1 MAEYLVKD
9 TELTAIA
16 DAIREKTGETGLLTL
31 DEMPQKILAIVT
43 QVVPADLVSYQ
54 QWNAKVKAFVEN
66 VTYDPA
72 NYSVS
77 LINNYTDFGNKSLSA
92 YPYGYT
98 VSGVRSGQIITVYNG
113 SDAIF
118 TDTISDTSYTI
129 YNLIPGVEYLYE
141 IKSGSVVTKS
151 GYIKPTGQF
160 RQIRTES
167 VHNLRDLGG
176 WAGQSGAVKYGIIYR
191 SGHFDSITDTDK
203 AIMRNVLE
211 IKEDIDLRS
220 ASDAGAESKLGADIM
235 FLDVPMVGYTADF
248 SRIAQ
253 LKSIFTD
260 IFARAAAGEAV
271 VFHCSAGAD
280 RTGTIAYI
288 VLALLGV
295 SQSDIDKDYEITT
308 MSFSNTQSHRTSDL
322 YKSMV
327 TGYIAGLAG
336 STLQEKMVRY
346 FINSLGFSTSEINA
360 FVEDML
366 TGTPA
371 GYYKVTGNYINVSN
385 SNSTDLVTGGSAYS
399 GTLTAGSD
407 DMNVTVTMGGVDITS
422 TAVSG
427 STISIASVT
436 GDVVITAFAEAQA
449 SYTNLVRTSID
460 SDGSI
465 YNGVGYLDGKYMSN
479 GVPSSSSDSNATI
492 TGYIEINSVS
502 TIGDVYRFKGV
513 GEPTASHTRMAICNS
528 SFAKITE
535 TNSFLGSA
543 ILSIFTLTTETA
555 SDGTT
560 VYVVTVNDKIQ
571 HHYSAA
577 QYFRFSFDGT
587 SGRDL
592 IITCNEEI

>member
-1 MAEYLVKD
+1 MALTDK
-9 TELTAIA
+9 LTAIA
-16 DAIREKTGETGLLTL
+16 DAIRAKTGETGTMTL
-31 DEMPQKILAIVT
+31 DEMPDKILAIVT

-54 QWNAKVKAFVEN
+54 QWNDKVKSFVEN

-77 LINNYTDFGNKSLSA
+77 LINNYTDFGNKALSA

-98 VSGVRSGQIITVYNG
+98 VSGVQSGQIITVYNG

-129 YNLIPGVEYLYE
+129 YNLIPGLEYLYE

-151 GYIKPTGQF
+151 GYIKPVGQF

-167 VHNLRDLGG
+167 VYNLRDLGG
-176 WAGQSGAVKYGIIYR
+176 WAGQAGTVKYGVIYR

-220 ASDAGAESKLGADIM
+220 ASDAGAESKLGADII
-235 FLDVPMVGYTADF
+235 FLDAPTVGYTADF

-288 VLALLGV
+288 ILALLGV

-308 MSFSNTQSHRTSDL
+308 MSFSNTQSHRTSDS

-327 TGYIAGLAG
+327 TGYIAGLTG

-346 FINSLGFSTSEINA
+346 FINSLDFSTSEVNA
-360 FVEDML
+360 FIANML
-366 TGTPA
+366 TETPV
-371 GYYKVTGNYINVSN
+371 GFYKVTGNYTNVSN
-385 SNSTDLVTGGSAYS
+385 SNSADLVTGGSAYS
-399 GTLTAGSD
+399 GTLTADSG
-407 DMNVTVTMGGVDITS
+407 DMNVRVVMGGVDITS
-422 TAVSG
+422 SAYADG
-427 STISIASVT
+427 TINIPSVT
-436 GDVVITAFAEAQA
+436 GDIVITATENVTV
-449 SYTNLVRTSID
+449 SYTNLVPTSID
-460 SDGSI
+460 SDGSV
-465 YNGVGYLDGKYMSN
+465 YNGVGYLDGKYMSG
-479 GVPSSSSDSNATI
+479 GVPSSGADSNATI
-492 TGYIEINSVS
+492 TGYIQINSTD

-513 GEPTASHTRMAICNS
+513 GEPTSSHTRMAICNS

-560 VYVVTVNDKIQ
+560 VYVVTVNDKIR
-571 HHYSAA
+571 HYYSDAK
-577 QYFRFSFDGT
+577 YFRFSFDGT
-587 SGRDL
+587 SGSNL
-592 IITCNEEI
+592 IITLNEPIE

>member
-1 MAEYLVKD
+1 MALTDKLV
-9 TELTAIA
+9 AIA
-16 DAIREKTGETGLLTL
+16 DAIRAKTGETGTMTL
-31 DEMPQKILAIVT
+31 DEMPEKILAIVT

-54 QWNAKVKAFVEN
+54 QWNDKVKAFVEN

-72 NYSVS
+72 DYSVS
-77 LINNYTDFGNKSLSA
+77 LVNNYTNFTDKALSA

-98 VSGVRSGQIITVYNG
+98 VSGVQSGQIITVYNG

-141 IKSGSVVTKS
+141 VKSGSVVTKS
-151 GYIKPTGQF
+151 GYIKPVGQF

-167 VHNLRDLGG
+167 VYNLRDLGG
-176 WAGQSGAVKYGIIYR
+176 WAGQAGTVKYGVIYR

-220 ASDAGAESKLGADIM
+220 ASDAGAESKLGSDIM
-235 FLDVPMVGYTADF
+235 FLDAPMVGYTADF

-260 IFARAAAGEAV
+260 IFARAAAGESV

-308 MSFSNTQSHRTSDL
+308 MSFSNTQSHRSSDS

-327 TGYIAGLAG
+327 TGYIAGLTG

-346 FINSLGFSTSEINA
+346 FVDSLGFSTAEING
-360 FVEDML
+360 FLTDML
-366 TGTPA
+366 TDTPS
-371 GYYKVTGNYINVSN
+371 GYYKVTGNYTNVSN
-385 SNSTDLVTGGSAYS
+385 SNSTDLVTGGTAYS
-399 GTLTAGSD
+399 GTLTAASG
-407 DMNVTVTMGGVDITS
+407 DMNVTVVMGGKDITS
-422 TAVSG
+422 AVYADG
-427 STISIASVT
+427 VINIPSVT
-436 GDVVITAFAEAQA
+436 GDIVITATENVTV
-449 SYTNLVRTSID
+449 SYTNLVPTSID
-460 SDGSI
+460 RDGSV
-465 YNGVGYLDGKYMSN
+465 YNGVGYLDGKYMSG
-479 GVPSSSSDSNATI
+479 GVPSSSADSNATI
-492 TGYIEINSVS
+492 TGYIQINS
-502 TIGDVYRFKGV
+502 TDTTGDVYRFKDV
-513 GEPTASHTRMAICNS
+513 GEPTSSHTRIAICNA
-528 SFAKITE
+528 SFAKISE
-535 TNSFLGSA
+535 VNSFLGSA
-543 ILSIFTLTTETA
+543 VPSVFTLSTETA

-560 VYVVTVNDKIQ
+560 VYVLTVNSKISGS
-571 HHYSAA
+571 YSAA
-577 QYFRFSFDGT
+577 KYFRFSFDGT
-587 SGRDL
+587 SGKDL
-592 IITCNEEI
+592 VITCNEEI

>member
-151 GYIKPTGQF
+151 GYIKPVGQF

-167 VHNLRDLGG
+167 VYNLRDLGG
-176 WAGQSGAVKYGIIYR
+176 WAGQAGTVKYGVIYR

-220 ASDAGAESKLGADIM
+220 ASDAGAESKLGADII
-235 FLDVPMVGYTADF
+235 FLDAPTAGYTADF

-271 VFHCSAGAD
+271 VFHCAAGAD

-308 MSFSNTQSHRTSDL
+308 MSFSNTQSHRTSDS

-346 FINSLGFSTSEINA
+346 FINSLGFSTSEVNA
-360 FVEDML
+360 FIADML

-371 GYYKVTGNYINVSN
+371 GYYKVTGNYTNVSN
-385 SNSTDLVTGGSAYS
+385 SNSADLVTGGSAYS
-399 GTLTAGSD
+399 GTLTAGSG

-449 SYTNLVRTSID
+449 SYTNLVRTSIN

-479 GVPSSSSDSNATI
+479 GAPSSSADSNATI
-492 TGYIEINSVS
+492 TGYIQINSTD

-543 ILSIFTLTTETA
+543 ILSFFTLTTETA

-571 HHYSAA
+571 HHYSNA

-587 SGRDL
+587 SGSDL

>member
-1 MAEYLVKD
+1 MALTDK
-9 TELTAIA
+9 LTAIA
-16 DAIREKTGETGLLTL
+16 DAIRAKTGETGTMTL
-31 DEMPQKILAIVT
+31 DEMPEKILAIVT
-43 QVVPADLVSYQ
+43 QVVPAGLVEYQ
-54 QWNAKVKAFVEN
+54 QWNDKVKAFVEN

-72 NYSVS
+72 DYSVS
-77 LINNYTDFGNKSLSA
+77 LVNNYTDFGNKALSA

-98 VSGVRSGQIITVYNG
+98 VSGVQSGQIITVYNG
-113 SDAIF
+113 SNTVF

-176 WAGQSGAVKYGIIYR
+176 WTGQSGTVKYGIIYR
-191 SGHFDSITDTDK
+191 SGDFDSITGTDK
-203 AIMRNVLE
+203 AIMRNVLA

-220 ASDAGAESKLGADIM
+220 ASDAGAESKLGADII
-235 FLDVPMVGYTADF
+235 FLDAPMAGYTADF

-271 VFHCSAGAD
+271 VFHCAAGAD

-308 MSFSNTQSHRTSDL
+308 MSFSNTQSHRTSDS

-346 FINSLGFSTSEINA
+346 FINSLGFSTSEVNA
-360 FVEDML
+360 FIANML

-371 GYYKVTGNYINVSN
+371 KYYKVTGNYTNVSN
-385 SNSTDLVTGGSAYS
+385 SNSADLVTGGSAYS
-399 GTLTAGSD
+399 GTLTAGSG
-407 DMNVTVTMGGVDITS
+407 DMNVTVVMGGVDITS
-422 TAVSG
+422 SVYADG
-427 STISIASVT
+427 TINIPSVT
-436 GDVVITAFAEAQA
+436 GDIVITATENVTV
-449 SYTNLVRTSID
+449 SYNNLVSTSID
-460 SDGSI
+460 SNGSV

-479 GVPSSSSDSNATI
+479 GAPSSSADSNATI
-492 TGYIEINSVS
+492 TGYIQINSIS
-502 TIGDVYRFKGV
+502 TTGDVYRFKGV

-528 SFAKITE
+528 SFVKITE

-543 ILSIFTLTTETA
+543 LLSFFTLTTETA

-571 HHYSAA
+571 HYFSNA

-587 SGRDL
+587 SGSNL
-592 IITCNEEI
+592 VITCNEKI

>member
-1 MAEYLVKD
+1 MALTDK
-9 TELTAIA
+9 LTAIA

-31 DEMPQKILAIVT
+31 DEMPQKILAIIT

-54 QWNAKVKAFVEN
+54 QWNDKVKAFVEN

-98 VSGVRSGQIITVYNG
+98 VSGVQSGQIITVYNG

-151 GYIKPTGQF
+151 GYIKPVGQF

-167 VHNLRDLGG
+167 VYNLRDLGG
-176 WAGQSGAVKYGIIYR
+176 WAGQAGTVKYGVIYR

-220 ASDAGAESKLGADIM
+220 ASDAGAESKLGADII
-235 FLDVPMVGYTADF
+235 FLDAPMVGYTADF

-260 IFARAAAGEAV
+260 IFARASAGEAV

-308 MSFSNTQSHRTSDL
+308 MSFSNTQSHRTSDS

-327 TGYIAGLAG
+327 TGYIAGLTG

-346 FINSLGFSTSEINA
+346 FINSLGFSTSAVNA
-360 FVEDML
+360 FIADML

-371 GYYKVTGNYINVSN
+371 GYYKVTGNYTNVSN
-385 SNSTDLVTGGSAYS
+385 NNSADLVTGGSAYS
-399 GTLTAGSD
+399 GTLTADSG
-407 DMNVTVTMGGVDITS
+407 DMNVRVVMGGVDITS
-422 TAVSG
+422 SVYADG
-427 STISIASVT
+427 TINIPSVT
-436 GDVVITAFAEAQA
+436 GDIVITATENVTVN
-449 SYTNLVRTSID
+449 YTNLVSTSID
-460 SDGSI
+460 SDGSV

-479 GVPSSSSDSNATI
+479 GVPASSADSNATI

-513 GEPTASHTRMAICNS
+513 GEPTASHTRIAICNS
-528 SFAKITE
+528 SFAKISE
-535 TNSFLGSA
+535 VNGFLGSA
-543 ILSIFTLTTETA
+543 APSVFTYSTETA

-560 VYVVTVNDKIQ
+560 VYVLTVNKKISGS
-571 HHYSAA
+571 YSTAK
-577 QYFRFSFDGT
+577 YFRFSFDGT
-587 SGRDL
+587 IGSNL
-592 IITCNEEI
+592 VITCNEEI

>member
-1 MAEYLVKD
+1 MALTDK
-9 TELTAIA
+9 LTAIA
-16 DAIREKTGETGLLTL
+16 DAIRAKTGETGTMTL
-31 DEMPQKILAIVT
+31 DEMPDKILAIVT

-54 QWNAKVKAFVEN
+54 QWNDKVKAFVEN

-77 LINNYTDFGNKSLSA
+77 LINNYTDFGNKALSA

-98 VSGVRSGQIITVYNG
+98 VSGVQSGQIITVYNG
-113 SDAIF
+113 GDAIF

-129 YNLIPGVEYLYE
+129 YNLIPDVEYLYE

-176 WAGQSGAVKYGIIYR
+176 WAGQAGTVKYGVIYR

-203 AIMRNVLE
+203 AIMRNVLA

-220 ASDAGAESKLGADIM
+220 AADAGTESKLGADII
-235 FLDVPMVGYTADF
+235 FLDAPTVGYTEDF
-248 SRIAQ
+248 SRTTQ

-260 IFARAAAGEAV
+260 IFARAAASEAV

-308 MSFSNTQSHRTSDL
+308 MSFSNTQSHRTSDS

-327 TGYIAGLAG
+327 TGYIAGLMG

-360 FVEDML
+360 FIADML

-371 GYYKVTGNYINVSN
+371 KYYKVTGNYTNVSN
-385 SNSTDLVTGGSAYS
+385 SNSADLVTGGSAYS
-399 GTLTAGSD
+399 GTLTAGSG

-422 TAVSG
+422 SVYADG
-427 STISIASVT
+427 TINIPSVT
-436 GDVVITAFAEAQA
+436 GDIIITATENVIV
-449 SYTNLVRTSID
+449 SYTNLVPTSID
-460 SDGSI
+460 SNGSV

-479 GVPSSSSDSNATI
+479 GAPSSSADANATI
-492 TGYIEINSVS
+492 TGYIQINSVS
-502 TIGDVYRFKGV
+502 TTGDVYRFKGV

-543 ILSIFTLTTETA
+543 LLSFFTLTTETA

-560 VYVVTVNDKIQ
+560 VYVVTVNDAIR
-571 HHYSAA
+571 HHYSTA

-587 SGRDL
+587 SGSNL
-592 IITCNEEI
+592 VITCNEEI

>member
-1 MAEYLVKD
+1 MALTDKLV
-9 TELTAIA
+9 AIA
-16 DAIREKTGETGLLTL
+16 DAIRAKTGETGTMTL
-31 DEMPQKILAIVT
+31 NEMPEKILAIVT

-54 QWNAKVKAFVEN
+54 QWNDKVKAFIEN

-77 LINNYTDFGNKSLSA
+77 LINNYTNFGNKSLSA

-98 VSGVRSGQIITVYNG
+98 VSGVQSGQIITVYNG

-118 TDTISDTSYTI
+118 TDTISGTSYTI

-151 GYIKPTGQF
+151 GYIKPVGQF

-176 WAGQSGAVKYGIIYR
+176 WAGQAGTVKYGIIYR
-191 SGHFDSITDTDK
+191 SGDFDSITDTDK

-220 ASDAGAESKLGADIM
+220 ASDAGSESKLGADIT
-235 FLDVPMVGYTADF
+235 FLDAPTAGYTADF
-248 SRIAQ
+248 SKIAQ

-260 IFARAAAGEAV
+260 IFARAAANEAV
-271 VFHCSAGAD
+271 VFHCAAGAD

-308 MSFSNTQSHRTSDL
+308 MSFSNTQSHRTSDS

-327 TGYIAGLAG
+327 TGHIAGLPG

-360 FVEDML
+360 FIADML

-371 GYYKVTGNYINVSN
+371 GYYKVTGNYTNVSN

-399 GTLTAGSD
+399 GTLTAASS
-407 DMNVTVTMGGVDITS
+407 DMNVTVVMGGVDITS
-422 TAVSG
+422 SVYADG
-427 STISIASVT
+427 TINIPSVT
-436 GDVVITAFAEAQA
+436 GDIVITAAENVQVN
-449 SYTNLVRTSID
+449 YTNLVSTSID
-460 SDGSI
+460 SNGSV

-479 GVPSSSSDSNATI
+479 GAPSSSADSNATI
-492 TGYIEINSVS
+492 TGYIEINSIS

-528 SFAKITE
+528 SFAKIAE

-560 VYVVTVNDKIQ
+560 VYVVTVNAKIV

-577 QYFRFSFDGT
+577 KYFRFSFDGT
-587 SGRDL
+587 IGKDL
-592 IITCNEEI
+592 VITCNEEI

>member
-1 MAEYLVKD
+1 MALTDK
-9 TELTAIA
+9 LTAIA
-16 DAIREKTGETGLLTL
+16 DAIRAKTGETGTMTL
-31 DEMPQKILAIVT
+31 DEMPEKILAIVT

-54 QWNAKVKAFVEN
+54 QWNDKVKSFVEN
-66 VTYDPA
+66 VTYDPS

-77 LINNYTDFGNKSLSA
+77 LINNYTDFGNKALSA

-98 VSGVRSGQIITVYNG
+98 VSGVQSGQIITVYNG

-118 TDTISDTSYTI
+118 TDTISGTSYTI

-176 WAGQSGAVKYGIIYR
+176 WTGQSGTVKYGIIYR
-191 SGHFDSITDTDK
+191 SGDFDSITGTDK
-203 AIMRNVLE
+203 ATMRNILE

-220 ASDAGAESKLGADIM
+220 AADAGTESKLGADII
-235 FLDVPMVGYTADF
+235 FLDAPTAGYTADF
-248 SRIAQ
+248 SKIAQ

-271 VFHCSAGAD
+271 VFHCAAGAD

-308 MSFSNTQSHRTSDL
+308 MSFSNTQSHRTSDS

-346 FINSLGFSTSEINA
+346 FINSLEFSTSAVNA
-360 FVEDML
+360 FIANML

-371 GYYKVTGNYINVSN
+371 KYYKVTGNYTKVSN
-385 SNSTDLVTGGSAYS
+385 SNSADLVTGGSAYS
-399 GTLTAGSD
+399 GTLTADSG
-407 DMNVTVTMGGVDITS
+407 DMNVTVVMGGVDITS
-422 TAVSG
+422 SVYADG
-427 STISIASVT
+427 TINIPSVT
-436 GDVVITAFAEAQA
+436 GDIVITATENVTV
-449 SYTNLVRTSID
+449 SYTNLVPTSID
-460 SDGSI
+460 SNGSI

-479 GVPSSSSDSNATI
+479 GAPSSSADSNATI
-492 TGYIEINSVS
+492 TGYIAINSIS
-502 TIGDVYRFKGV
+502 TTGDVYRFKGV

-528 SFAKITE
+528 SFAKIAE

-543 ILSIFTLTTETA
+543 LLSFFTLTTETA

-560 VYVVTVNDKIQ
+560 VYVVTVNDAIR
-571 HHYSAA
+571 HHYSTA

-587 SGRDL
+587 SGSNL
-592 IITCNEEI
+592 VITCNEEI

>member
-1 MAEYLVKD
+1 MALTDK
-9 TELTAIA
+9 LTAIA
-16 DAIREKTGETGLLTL
+16 DAIRAKTGETGTMTL

-54 QWNAKVKAFVEN
+54 QWNDKVKAFVEN

-98 VSGVRSGQIITVYNG
+98 VSGVQSGQSITVYNG

-118 TDTISDTSYTI
+118 TDTISGTSYTI

-151 GYIKPTGQF
+151 GYIKPVGQF

-176 WAGQSGAVKYGIIYR
+176 WAGQSGTVKYGIIYR
-191 SGHFDSITDTDK
+191 SGDFDSITGTDK

-220 ASDAGAESKLGADIM
+220 ASDAGTESKLGADII
-235 FLDVPMVGYTADF
+235 FLDAPTVGYTADF

-271 VFHCSAGAD
+271 VFHCAAGAD

-308 MSFSNTQSHRTSDL
+308 MSFSNTQSHRTSDS

-327 TGYIAGLAG
+327 TGYIAGLSG

-346 FINSLGFSTSEINA
+346 FVNSLGFSTSEINA
-360 FVEDML
+360 FIADML
-366 TGTPA
+366 TGAPA
-371 GYYKVTGNYINVSN
+371 GYYKVTGNYTNVSN
-385 SNSTDLVTGGSAYS
+385 SNSADLVTGGSAYS
-399 GTLTAGSD
+399 GTLTAGSG
-407 DMNVTVTMGGVDITS
+407 DMNVTVVMGGVDITS
-422 TAVSG
+422 SVYADG
-427 STISIASVT
+427 IINIPSVT
-436 GDVVITAFAEAQA
+436 GDIVITATENVTV
-449 SYTNLVRTSID
+449 SYTNLVPTSID
-460 SDGSI
+460 SNGSV

-479 GVPSSSSDSNATI
+479 GAPSSSADSNATI
-492 TGYIEINSVS
+492 TGYIQINSID

-513 GEPTASHTRMAICNS
+513 GEPAASHTRFAICNE
-528 SFAKITE
+528 SFTKVTE
-535 TNSFLGSA
+535 SNGFLGGTVPSLFA
-543 ILSIFTLTTETA
+543 VTTETA

-560 VYVVTVNDKIQ
+560 VYVVTVNDKIR
-571 HHYSAA
+571 HHYPGAK
-577 QYFRFSFDGT
+577 YFRFSFDGT
-587 SGRDL
+587 SGSDL

>member
-1 MAEYLVKD
+1 MALTDK
-9 TELTAIA
+9 LTAIA

-43 QVVPADLVSYQ
+43 QVVPADLVEYQ
-54 QWNAKVKAFVEN
+54 QWNDKVKAFVEN

-77 LINNYTDFGNKSLSA
+77 LINNYTDFGNKVLSA

-98 VSGVRSGQIITVYNG
+98 VSGVKSGQIITVYNG

-176 WAGQSGAVKYGIIYR
+176 WAGQSGTVKYGIIYR
-191 SGHFDSITDTDK
+191 SGDFDSITGTDK
-203 AIMRNVLE
+203 ATMRNVLE

-220 ASDAGAESKLGADIM
+220 ASDAGAESKLGADII
-235 FLDVPMVGYTADF
+235 FLDAPMVGYTADF

-271 VFHCSAGAD
+271 VFHCAAGAD

-308 MSFSNTQSHRTSDL
+308 MSFSNTQSHRTSDS

-327 TGYIAGLAG
+327 TGYIAGLMG

-346 FINSLGFSTSEINA
+346 FVNSLGFSTSEINA
-360 FVEDML
+360 FIANML

-371 GYYKVTGNYINVSN
+371 KYYKVTGNYTNVSN
-385 SNSTDLVTGGSAYS
+385 SNSADLAMGGSAYS
-399 GTLTAGSD
+399 GTLTAGSG
-407 DMNVTVTMGGVDITS
+407 DMNVTVVMGGVDITS
-422 TAVSG
+422 SVYADG
-427 STISIASVT
+427 TINIPSVT
-436 GDVVITAFAEAQA
+436 GDIVITATENVTV
-449 SYTNLVRTSID
+449 SYTNLVSTSID
-460 SDGSI
+460 SNGSV
-465 YNGVGYLDGKYMSN
+465 YNGVGYLDGKYMS
-479 GVPSSSSDSNATI
+479 GGAPSSSADSNATI
-492 TGYIEINSVS
+492 TGYIQINSTD

-513 GEPTASHTRMAICNS
+513 GEPTASHTRMAICNA

-543 ILSIFTLTTETA
+543 ILSCFTLTTETA

-560 VYVVTVNDKIQ
+560 VYVVTVNNAIR
-571 HHYSAA
+571 HYYSNAK
-577 QYFRFSFDGT
+577 YFRFSFDGT
-587 SGRDL
+587 SGSNL
-592 IITCNEEI
+592 VITCNEEI